1 MFKDLVEYMVK
12 SLVDEPDMVEV
23 TEMAGESSI
32 IVEVRV
38 ADEDTGRIIGRKG
51 RVINALRTIVQS
63 LGAKEGKRVTL
74 EVL

>member
-12 SLVDEPDMVEV
+12 SLVDEPEMVEV

>member
-38 ADEDTGRIIGRKG
+38 ADEDTGRVIGRKG

>member
-38 ADEDTGRIIGRKG
+38 AEEDTGRIIGRKG

>member
-12 SLVDEPDMVEV
+12 SLVDEPEMVEV
-23 TEMAGESSI
+23 TEISAESSV

>member
-1 MFKDLVEYMVK
+1 MFKELVEYMVK
-12 SLVDEPDMVEV
+12 SLVDEPEAVEV
-23 TEMAGESSI
+23 SETAGESSI